1 SLANILIRSE
11 IVDLAFSKGNTAQ
24 ALQEMKNVRKNI
36 RSSLKEVRRIIY
48 NLRPMALDDL
58 GLFPT
63 IRKHIEAL
71 SEFYDLDIRL
81 KILGDE
87 RRLDSAYEVAA
98 FRLIQE
104 AIQNAIKH
112 ADAATVQVII
122 EVIQDKITVVV
133 KDDGIGF
140 DQLQKKYDSFGLVGM
155 KERVE
160 ILKGTLV
167 INSKPGEGTIIKFTI
182 PFNEK

>member
-1 SLANILIRSE
+1 SQYTEEKKELTHKNIERQEVKRKRLSRVIHDGPAQSLANILIRSE
-11 IVDLAFSKGNTAQ
+11 VVDLAFSKGNTVQ

-71 SEFYDLDIRL
+71 SKFYDLDIRL

-87 RRLDSAYEVAA
+87 RRLDSAYEVA
-98 FRLIQE
+98 
-104 AIQNAIKH
+104 
-112 ADAATVQVII
+112 
-122 EVIQDKITVVV
+122 
-133 KDDGIGF
+133 
-140 DQLQKKYDSFGLVGM
+140 
-155 KERVE
+155 
-160 ILKGTLV
+160 
-167 INSKPGEGTIIKFTI
+167 
-182 PFNEK
+182 